1 MCQQVAGSRRATIPL
16 HKIPCMSGMQ
26 LVAGESS
33 RLAALVGLRILD
45 TAPDASF
52 DHVVRLVASAFN
64 APVALVSLVDR
75 DRQWFKASV
84 GLSITE
90 TSRDIAFCAHA
101 IEHGDDAFVVND
113 ALDDA
118 RFAANPLVTGEP
130 GIRFYAGQPVHAPGG
145 ERVGTVCVI
154 DLVPRDLDARGRDLL
169 AGFGLLVERLLAV
182 HASGSIVDV
191 EPPVIVDPQ
200 QALTLDA
207 RITEFMDIICQ
218 TVGVLDREH
227 AVAAGI
233 LEQLRGGQS
242 LRSILDHV
250 GMSDARVDLTGALSR
265 LEEGRRLARID
276 LFRALNNQGCSIGEI
291 ARLWGVSRQL
301 VSRML
306 RDV

>member
-1 MCQQVAGSRRATIPL
+1 
-16 HKIPCMSGMQ
+16 MQ

-52 DHVVRLVASAFN
+52 DHVVRLVASAFD
-64 APVALVSLVDR
+64 APIALVSMVDR
-75 DRQWFKASV
+75 DRQWFKARV

-113 ALDDA
+113 ARIDE
-118 RFAANPLVTGEP
+118 RFADNPLVTGEP
-130 GIRFYAGQPVHAPGG
+130 GIRFYAGQPVRAPDG

-182 HASGSIVDV
+182 SASGAIMDI
-191 EPPVIVDPQ
+191 EPLVIVDPQ
-200 QALTLDA
+200 QALSLDA
-207 RITEFMDIICQ
+207 RITEFMDTIYQ
-218 TVGVLDREH
+218 TVEVLDREH
-227 AVAAGI
+227 AVAASI
-233 LEQLRGGQS
+233 RDQLRGGQS

>member
-1 MCQQVAGSRRATIPL
+1 
-16 HKIPCMSGMQ
+16 MQ

-52 DHVVRLVASAFN
+52 DHVVRLTASAIGT
-64 APVALVSLVDR
+64 PIALVSLVDR

-101 IEHGDDAFVVND
+101 IEQGDDAFVVND

-200 QALTLDA
+200 QALSLDA

-250 GMSDARVDLTGALSR
+250 GMSDSRVDLTGALSR

-276 LFRALNNQGCSIGEI
+276 LFRELNNQGCSIGEI